1 MVREPQIIYRQ
12 SSRGRVMDQ
21 EHHAIRHRT
30 VAGEDQ
36 PAAARLQCKPVRH
49 SAAAARTLLMMR
61 VLRCFRCIVNLQG
74 A

>member
-1 MVREPQIIYRQ
+1 
-12 SSRGRVMDQ
+12 
-21 EHHAIRHRT
+21 
-30 VAGEDQ
+30 
-36 PAAARLQCKPVRH
+36 VRH